1 MAAASDNKIQV
12 AAPSVGALYFLL
24 DRYSFYQKR
33 REEYQQVL
41 QGAITGRNSE
51 TYTRTSVRMQQN
63 DALINFFGVC
73 LVRAAERL
81 TGRDDPQKGRA
92 NA

>member
-1 MAAASDNKIQV
+1 MAAASDNMIQ
-12 AAPSVGALYFLL
+12 AATPGVGDFYFLL
-24 DRYSFYQKR
+24 EQYNFYRRR
-33 REEYQQVL
+33 RENFQQVL

-51 TYTRTSVRMQQN
+51 TYTRESVRMQQN

-81 TGRDDPQKGRA
+81 TGRDDPQKGRVKA
-92 NA
+92 